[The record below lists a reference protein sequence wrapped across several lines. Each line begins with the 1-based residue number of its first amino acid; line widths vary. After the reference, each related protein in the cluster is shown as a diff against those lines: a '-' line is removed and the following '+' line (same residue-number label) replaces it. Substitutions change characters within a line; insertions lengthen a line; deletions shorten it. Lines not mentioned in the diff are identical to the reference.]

1 MILRDYLKIYVNK
14 KAQLKKAHKDQRVCL
29 TFDTHHSKIL
39 IIYVWLLIR
48 LKMVGTWIKE
58 F

>member
-14 KAQLKKAHKDQRVCL
+14 KTQLKKAHKGQRVCL
-29 TFDTHHSKIL
+29 TSNTHQSKIL
-39 IIYVWLLIR
+39 MIYVWLLIR